1 MTGKDYSMFCLLTIL
16 KAARQKLYQ
25 MGNLTHCAPCAKFTS
40 GYKEAVLTKNRSQ
53 LMVDRLRELQASSPD
68 TEGTAVVSVD
78 GLSIASALPQGVE
91 EDRVSAMSAAML
103 SLGERIATE
112 LGRGSLE
119 QVYIKGEK
127 GYVILMS
134 VGEEAVLTALARE
147 QAKLGLILLDMRR
160 AAEDLSKLI

>member
-1 MTGKDYSMFCLLTIL
+1 
-16 KAARQKLYQ
+16 
-25 MGNLTHCAPCAKFTS
+25 
-40 GYKEAVLTKNRSQ
+40 
-53 LMVDRLRELQASSPD
+53 MVDRLRELQASSPD
-68 TEGTAVVSVD
+68 IEASAIVSVD

-103 SLGERIATE
+103 SLGERIASE

-127 GYVILMS
+127 GYVVLMS

-147 QAKLGLILLDMRR
+147 QAKLGLIFLDMRR
-160 AAEDLSKLI
+160 ATDELKKLI

>member
-1 MTGKDYSMFCLLTIL
+1 MI
-16 KAARQKLYQ
+16 
-25 MGNLTHCAPCAKFTS
+25 
-40 GYKEAVLTKNRSQ
+40 
-53 LMVDRLRELQASSPD
+53 DRLRELQASSPD
-68 TEGTAVVSVD
+68 IEASAVVSVD

-119 QVYIKGEK
+119 QVYVKGQK
-127 GYVILMS
+127 GYVVLMS

-160 AAEDLSKLI
+160 AAEDLAKLI

>member
-1 MTGKDYSMFCLLTIL
+1 
-16 KAARQKLYQ
+16 
-25 MGNLTHCAPCAKFTS
+25 
-40 GYKEAVLTKNRSQ
+40 
-53 LMVDRLRELQASSPD
+53 MVDRLRELQASSPD
-68 TEGTAVVSVD
+68 IEASAVVSVD

-119 QVYIKGEK
+119 QVYIKGQK
-127 GYVILMS
+127 GYVVLMS
-134 VGEEAVLTALARE
+134 VGEEAVLTVMARE

-160 AAEDLSKLI
+160 AAEDLAKLI

>member
-1 MTGKDYSMFCLLTIL
+1 MS
-16 KAARQKLYQ
+16 
-25 MGNLTHCAPCAKFTS
+25 
-40 GYKEAVLTKNRSQ
+40 KNRSQ
-53 LMVDRLRELQASSPD
+53 QMVERLRSMQASAPD
-68 TEGTAVVSVD
+68 IEASAVVSVD
-78 GLSIASALPQGVE
+78 GLIMASALQQGAE

-112 LGRGSLE
+112 LGRGTLD

-147 QAKLGLILLDMRR
+147 QAKLGLIFLDMRR
-160 AAEDLSKLI
+160 AAEALAKLI